1 MSERAVTG
9 LDLPLVR
16 VASGKVR
23 EVFEL
28 DRDRLLFV
36 ATDRISAFDV
46 VMSQGIP
53 DKGRVLTSMSHF
65 WFDLVKDVCPNHL
78 IPGEDGLPDAL
89 AGRRELEGRF
99 MIVRRLSMLPIEF
112 VVRGYLAGSAYS
124 EYVANGSVCG
134 IGLPP
139 GLAESA
145 KLPEPI
151 FTPATKATSGHDVNI
166 SEDMAAD
173 AVGAGVLKT
182 AKGFALDLYSQA
194 AAYAEKRGII
204 LADTKFEF
212 GLDDGEVTVADE
224 VLTPD
229 SSRFW
234 PSDEWA
240 PGQAPPSF
248 DKQYLR
254 DWLSSVGWNREPP
267 PPDLPAE
274 VIQNTR
280 ARYVEAHERLI
291 GEFVWGGS
299 GG

>member
-1 MSERAVTG
+1 MSEGAVTR
-9 LDLPLVR
+9 LDLPLLR

-46 VMSQGIP
+46 VMNQGIP

-78 IPGEDGLPDAL
+78 VAPAEEDFPDAI
-89 AGRRELEGRF
+89 ADRQELEGRF

-124 EYVANGSVCG
+124 EYVENGSVCG
-134 IGLPP
+134 IGLPA

-145 KLPEPI
+145 KLDEPI
-151 FTPATKATSGHDVNI
+151 FTPATKATTGHDVNI

-182 AKGFALDLYSQA
+182 AKGFALDLYAKA
-194 AAYAEKRGII
+194 AAYAEARGII

-212 GLDDGEVTVADE
+212 GVDDGTVTVADE

-234 PSDEWA
+234 PADKWT
-240 PGQAPPSF
+240 PGNAPPSF

-254 DWLSSVGWNREPP
+254 DWLSSAGWNREPP
-267 PPDLPAE
+267 PPDLPAL
-274 VIQNTR
+274 VIENTR

-291 GEFVWGGS
+291 GDFA
-299 GG
+299 

>member
-1 MSERAVTG
+1 MSEGAVTQ

-46 VMSQGIP
+46 VMNQGIP

-78 IPGEDGLPDAL
+78 VPASEESLPSNL
-89 AGRRELEGRF
+89 ADVAELEGRF
-99 MIVRRLSMLPIEF
+99 MIVRKLSMLPIEF

-124 EYVANGSVCG
+124 EYVESGSVCG
-134 IGLPP
+134 IGLPA

-145 KLPEPI
+145 KLDEPI
-151 FTPATKATSGHDVNI
+151 FTPSTKATTGHDVNI

-173 AVGAGVLKT
+173 AVGAEVLKT
-182 AKGFALDLYSQA
+182 AKGFALDLYTTA
-194 AAYAEKRGII
+194 AAYAEARGII

-212 GLDDGEVTVADE
+212 GVDDGTITVADE

-234 PSDEWA
+234 PADTWA
-240 PGQAPPSF
+240 PGQSPPSF

-254 DWLSSVGWNREPP
+254 DWLKSVDWNREPP
-267 PPDLPAE
+267 PPDLPDE
-274 VIQNTR
+274 VIDNTR
-280 ARYVEAHERLI
+280 ARYVEAHENLI
-291 GEFVWGGS
+291 GKFA
-299 GG
+299 

>member
-1 MSERAVTG
+1 MSEGAVTK

-46 VMSQGIP
+46 VMNQGIP

-65 WFDLVKDVCPNHL
+65 WFDLIKDVCPNHL
-78 IPGEDGLPDAL
+78 VTAAEEDLPDAI
-89 AGRRELEGRF
+89 AGRQELEGRF
-99 MIVRRLSMLPIEF
+99 MIVRKLSMLPIEF
-112 VVRGYLAGSAYS
+112 VVRGYLAGSAYK
-124 EYVANGSVCG
+124 EYLGQGSVCG
-134 IGLPP
+134 IGLPA

-151 FTPATKATSGHDVNI
+151 FTPAKKATTGHDINI

-173 AVGAGVLKT
+173 ALGAGVLKT
-182 AKGFALDLYSQA
+182 AKGFALDLYSLA
-194 AAYAEKRGII
+194 ASYAEGRGII

-212 GLDDGEVTVADE
+212 GLNGDQVTVADE

-234 PSDEWA
+234 PADEWM
-240 PGQAPPSF
+240 PGKAPPSF

-254 DWLSSVGWNREPP
+254 DWLRSVDWNREPP
-267 PPDLPAE
+267 PPDLPDE
-274 VIQNTR
+274 VIENTR

-291 GEFVWGGS
+291 GKFA
-299 GG
+299 

>member
-1 MSERAVTG
+1 MSEGAVTKV
-9 LDLPLVR
+9 DLPLVR

-28 DRDRLLFV
+28 GRDRLLFV

-46 VMSQGIP
+46 VMNQGIP

-78 IPGEDGLPDAL
+78 IPATDQDLPDAV
-89 AGRRELEGRF
+89 ASRPELKGRF
-99 MIVRRLSMLPIEF
+99 MIVRRLPMLPIEF

-124 EYVANGSVCG
+124 EYVLNGSVCG
-134 IGLPP
+134 IGLPG
-139 GLAESA
+139 GLAQSA
-145 KLPEPI
+145 KLDEPI
-151 FTPATKATSGHDVNI
+151 FTPATKATTGHDINI

-182 AKGFALDLYSQA
+182 AKGFALDLYARA
-194 AAYAEKRGII
+194 ASYAEARGII

-212 GLDDGEVTVADE
+212 GLDHGQVTVADE

-234 PSDEWA
+234 PAEGWT
-240 PGQAPPSF
+240 PGKAPPSF

-254 DWLSSVGWNREPP
+254 DWLKSVEWNREPP
-267 PPDLPAE
+267 PPDLPND
-274 VIQNTR
+274 VIENTR

-291 GEFVWGGS
+291 SKFA
-299 GG
+299 